1 MQPTAFFRQVKL
13 TIDSFLENIHL
24 VSSDDETIVD
34 FVNFCNKLHIEMNC
48 KVKGCKMSNLVDLL
62 IDFLKEALPLDEK
75 RVFYGTLP

>member
-1 MQPTAFFRQVKL
+1 
-13 TIDSFLENIHL
+13 
-24 VSSDDETIVD
+24 
-34 FVNFCNKLHIEMNC
+34 MNC